1 MPVHKRRFPRTPI
14 LIISAVSV
22 LLTISVPANSAT
34 KVTTVSQMLSALSV
48 KSEVTGT
55 YSAAKF
61 KFWTDAD
68 KDSCNTR
75 EEVLL
80 AESLVKAKTGSGCKI
95 LSGTWKS
102 SYDGIITTDSSTFD
116 IDHFVPRKEA
126 WESGAYGWDVATRT
140 AFANDLDFAGSLV
153 AVSASSNRSKG
164 DRDPQ
169 NWMPKDEKYYCT
181 YVANWIAVKYR
192 WSLSIDN
199 SEKTFLS
206 SKVKKCGKAAKS
218 QIPTKVKIVLG
229 PKANSNP
236 VTPQTSGGEGLDS
249 RYSTCAD
256 AKAAGKGPYYKGVD
270 PEYAW
275 YRDGDKDGIACE

>member
-1 MPVHKRRFPRTPI
+1 MHNRRFLRMPI
-14 LIISAVSV
+14 LIIAAVSV
-22 LLTISVPANSAT
+22 SLTMSVPANSAT

-48 KSEVTGT
+48 KPEVTGT

-68 KDSCNTR
+68 NDSCNTR
-75 EEVLL
+75 EEVLIT
-80 AESLVKAKTGSGCKI
+80 ESLVKATTGSGCKV
-95 LSGTWKS
+95 LSGMWKS

-126 WESGAYGWDVATRT
+126 WESGAYRWDTATRT
-140 AFANDLDFAGSLV
+140 AFANDLGFAGSLV

-169 NWMPKDEKYYCT
+169 NWMPNEKKFYCT
-181 YVANWIAVKYR
+181 YVANWIAVKFR

-199 SEKTFLS
+199 SEKAFLS
-206 SKVKKCGKAAKS
+206 SQVKKCGKAAKS
-218 QIPTKVKIVLG
+218 PIPSKVKIVLG
-229 PKANSNP
+229 SNSNP
-236 VTPQTSGGEGLDS
+236 VVTTNHPGLDPIFGS
-249 RYSTCAD
+249 CKE
-256 AKAAGKGPYYKGVD
+256 AKSAGYGPYRSGVNEEYK
-270 PEYAW
+270 Y

>member
-1 MPVHKRRFPRTPI
+1 
-14 LIISAVSV
+14 
-22 LLTISVPANSAT
+22 
-34 KVTTVSQMLSALSV
+34 MLSALSV
-48 KSEVTGT
+48 KPEVTGT
-55 YSAAKF
+55 YSATKF

-68 KDSCNTR
+68 NDSCNTR
-75 EEVLL
+75 EEVLI

-140 AFANDLDFAGSLV
+140 AFANDLGFAGSLV

-169 NWMPKDEKYYCT
+169 NWMPKDKKYYCT

-218 QIPTKVKIVLG
+218 PIPSKVKIALG
-229 PKANSNP
+229 SNP
-236 VTPQTSGGEGLDS
+236 NPVVTTNHSGLDPIFGS
-249 RYSTCAD
+249 C
-256 AKAAGKGPYYKGVD
+256 KAAKSAGYGPYLSGVD
-270 PEYAW
+270 EEYKY
-275 YRDGDKDGIACE
+275 YRDGDKDGKVCE